1 VSAGPGSIGGKDR
14 RFPFL
19 PVALLSG
26 IVGAF
31 VTRWLTA
38 LPYGNPDSHAFE
50 AIARSL
56 LAGRGLVYEEPML
69 GGLSF
74 FAYRSPGYPI
84 FLAPLLAIGGIPLA
98 LTVQGALA
106 GVTAAL
112 IGRLGERLGGA
123 RAAWCAWALALT
135 WWPTWVFAG
144 QLLSESL
151 YVTLSVLVLTA
162 LLAALRASKGP
173 RAVALAALAGVLTA
187 AAALT
192 RSPGAVVGV
201 ALVFGL
207 LLLSP
212 RLVVPY
218 LVAAVLAWAP
228 WPIRNAIK
236 LGAFV
241 PLTTNAAMNV
251 FDGNS
256 PVETAACWDEM
267 AAHPERGELGFERY
281 FAERT
286 RREVLAR
293 PVELARGLIAKGVH
307 YVIPSGRKPF
317 AWMLRA
323 VLLVAVVGL
332 AGFASVRKAWF
343 LPGLIYIAQWAVS
356 TATVVGDRHRYPGE
370 WLIVLATALTI
381 AAWWG
386 RRAEARSRSPIE
398 RPTG

>member
-1 VSAGPGSIGGKDR
+1 MSAGPESIRGKER
-14 RFPFL
+14 GFPFL
-19 PVALLSG
+19 PVTVLSG
-26 IVGAF
+26 ILGAF
-31 VTRWLTA
+31 LTRWVTA

-50 AIARSL
+50 ALARSL
-56 LAGRGLVYEEPML
+56 MAGRGLIYEEPML
-69 GGLSF
+69 HGLSF
-74 FAYRSPGYPI
+74 LAYRSPGYPM
-84 FLAPLLAIGGIPLA
+84 FLAPLLAVGGVSFA

-112 IGRLGERLGGA
+112 VGRLGERLGGA

-135 WWPTWVFAG
+135 WWPTWVLAG

-151 YVTLSVLVLTA
+151 YVTLSVLVLAT
-162 LLAALRASKGP
+162 LVAALRALAAP
-173 RAVALAALAGVLTA
+173 RAVGLAALAGVLTT

-192 RSPGAVVGV
+192 RSPGAAVGL

-207 LLLSP
+207 LFLRP

-218 LVAAVLAWAP
+218 VVAAVLAWAP

-241 PLTTNAAMNV
+241 PLTTNAAMNA

-286 RREVLAR
+286 RREVLTH
-293 PVELARGLIAKGVH
+293 PVELGRGLIAKGVLYLH
-307 YVIPSGRKPF
+307 PSENYRF
-317 AWMLRA
+317 VWVRRA
-323 VLLVAVVGL
+323 VLLVAVVGV
-332 AGFASVRKAWF
+332 AGFASVRKAWL
-343 LPGLIYIAQWAVS
+343 LPGLIYVAQWAAS
-356 TATVVGDRHRYPGE
+356 TATVVRDRHRYPGD
-370 WLIVLATALTI
+370 WLIVLAAALAI

-386 RRAEARSRSPIE
+386 KRVEPERRSPIA
-398 RPTG
+398 RPT